1 MKPGWKIVK
10 FGNVVRLNTDRIAD
24 PLTEGV
30 ERYVGLEHITP
41 EDLHIHNWGLV
52 ADGTTFTNAF
62 KPGQVLFGKR
72 RAYQRKVAVA
82 EFAGVCSGDIYV
94 LECKD
99 PNVLLPELL
108 PFLCQTEGFYQH
120 AVGTSAGS
128 LSPRTNWGQLAGYE
142 FSLPS
147 LDEQRRT
154 AKLLW
159 AVDDVCNSTIAL
171 QIKATQLYDS
181 LQNEIY
187 SGILDVEEGQTS
199 FTTVGELFVS
209 INDKGFSDLPILS
222 VTIDGQVVR
231 REALERF
238 VSDETGDEKYIR
250 ALPGDLAYNT
260 MRLWQG
266 AIGIV
271 DEEGLISPAYT
282 IMRLTKPEYPIEFF
296 YHLFRSVKVKNQY
309 RRFVRGIASDRWRI
323 YFKDLSTLV
332 INTPVPDEA
341 RKAVQKLQ
349 LIDEEI
355 NNLKLRYMETS
366 KLRNYII
373 EKSLGG

>member
-1 MKPGWKIVK
+1 MKPGWEIVK
-10 FGNVVRLNTDRIAD
+10 FGDVVRLNTDRIAD
-24 PLTEGV
+24 PNTAGV

-41 EDLHIHNWGLV
+41 EDLHIRSWGLV
-52 ADGTTFTNAF
+52 AEGTTFTNAF

-82 EFAGVCSGDIYV
+82 EFAGICSGDIYV
-94 LECKD
+94 LESKD
-99 PNVLLPELL
+99 PQALLPELL
-108 PFLCQTEGFYQH
+108 PFVCQTEGFYQH

-128 LSPRTNWGQLAGYE
+128 LSPRTNWDQLAGYE
-142 FSLPS
+142 FPLPS

-159 AVDDVCNSTIAL
+159 AVDDLCNSTITL
-171 QIKATQLYDS
+171 LTKAKQLYDS

-187 SGILDVEEGQTS
+187 SGILDVEEGQTN

-209 INDKGFSDLPILS
+209 INDKGFLDLPILS

-282 IMRLTKPEYPIEFF
+282 IMRLIKTEYPIEFF
-296 YHLFRSVKVKNQY
+296 YHLFRSAKVKNQY

-323 YFKDLSTLV
+323 YFKDLSTLLL
-332 INTPVPDEA
+332 NMPVPDEA
-341 RKAVQKLQ
+341 IEAVRKLQ
-349 LIDEEI
+349 MIDEEI
-355 NNLKLRYMETS
+355 DNLKLRYKQTS
-366 KLRNYII
+366 NLRNFII